1 MKVKVQNLATAEVF
15 EIPDIS
21 KAMLVKKFKIKVK
34 EVTGIET
41 KAMNLMFGGK
51 IFNDDCDLC
60 DYKLEDGYK
69 ILMQVRKP
77 LEALPSSSNGST
89 TKASSPEKATLE
101 PEPEKT
107 NAKEVEAK
115 LSREEEKAR
124 LIALGCSD
132 LAAELDKEPD
142 PAEQL
147 CKKCKK
153 DPERKCKECGCTVCG
168 SREDAE
174 KQLFCEECEL
184 STHMYCLDPPLEE
197 IPDDDWYCPLCKN
210 DESEIVGKGEMVKY
224 GKARAKHPSRMKMCK
239 RDWGKGM
246 ATAGRTKTNTSIVKG
261 HFGPI
266 PGIDVGMS
274 WQYRIQV
281 SEVGIH
287 APPVAGISG

>member
-15 EIPDIS
+15 EIPDVS
-21 KAMLVKKFKIKVK
+21 KAMLVKKFKTKVK
-34 EVTGIET
+34 EATGIET

-124 LIALGCSD
+124 LIGKYFVLNKYIIFFNITDDSTSAPNRRRLYITIYSF
-132 LAAELDKEPD
+132 
-142 PAEQL
+142 
-147 CKKCKK
+147 CK
-153 DPERKCKECGCTVCG
+153 
-168 SREDAE
+168 
-174 KQLFCEECEL
+174 
-184 STHMYCLDPPLEE
+184 
-197 IPDDDWYCPLCKN
+197 
-210 DESEIVGKGEMVKY
+210 
-224 GKARAKHPSRMKMCK
+224 
-239 RDWGKGM
+239 
-246 ATAGRTKTNTSIVKG
+246 ATI
-261 HFGPI
+261 F
-266 PGIDVGMS
+266 
-274 WQYRIQV
+274 
-281 SEVGIH
+281 
-287 APPVAGISG
+287 